1 MECAEATVVEVI
13 EICKQFDTVVVGLGK
28 TGFAC
33 ARFLAAQ
40 GTNFAVTDSRDE
52 PPMLDE
58 MKAVLPDIP
67 LYLGGFD
74 ESLLVGADHLLMS
87 PGVALQEDA
96 IVKAFES
103 GAEVYGDIELF
114 CRNISAPVIAITGSN
129 GKSTVT
135 TLVAEM
141 ALAANFNVVEGG
153 NLGTPALDL
162 LRDNEPDIYV
172 LELSSF
178 QLETV
183 ASLNAVASV
192 VLNISPD
199 HMDRYES
206 LEEYIEAKKRI
217 YDGSGAMIINLDDP
231 AVASMAVDQRTCVG
245 FTLSEPEPGNYGVRD
260 FEGVRWIVKGGDKL
274 IPVNDLRIRGEHNI
288 ANAMAAMALAETL
301 NCPLADMLSVLRSFP
316 GLEHRCQW
324 IAEHANVKWFN
335 DSKGTNVGASCAAIK
350 GLSTDENIVLIA
362 GGDGK
367 GADFSELEGVAEGR
381 LKAAIVL
388 GKDGPE
394 IGKVLVNVVPVH
406 SVDSMD
412 MAVDI
417 AARIVKE
424 GDIVLDP
431 MCGSGTTCKMAI
443 ENGRQYIGFDISEE
457 YCEIARK
464 RTSGANVPLFT
475 I

>member
-1 MECAEATVVEVI
+1 MECAEAIVVEVI
-13 EICKQFDTVVVGLGK
+13 ETGKQFNTVVVGLGK

-33 ARFLAAQ
+33 ARYLAAQ
-40 GTNFAVTDSRDE
+40 GISFAVTDNRDQ
-52 PPMLDE
+52 PPMLNE
-58 MKAVLPDIP
+58 MKTALPDTP
-67 LYLGGFD
+67 LSLGGFD
-74 ESLLVGADHLLMS
+74 ESLLMSADHLLLS
-87 PGVALQEDA
+87 PGVSLQEDA
-96 IVKAFES
+96 IVKAIDS

-114 CRNISAPVIAITGSN
+114 CRNITAPVIAITGSN

-141 ALAANFNVVEGG
+141 ARAANFNVAAGG

-162 LRDNEPDIYV
+162 LSDNEPDVYV

-183 ASLNAVASV
+183 SSLNAIASV
-192 VLNISPD
+192 VLNVSPD
-199 HMDRYES
+199 HMDRYEG
-206 LEEYIEAKKRI
+206 LTEYKTAKERI
-217 YDGSGAMIINLDDP
+217 YDGNGTIVINLDDP
-231 AVASMAVDQRTCVG
+231 AVASMTRNQRTCVG
-245 FTLSEPEPGNYGVRD
+245 FTLFDPLPGDYGVRD
-260 FEGVRWIVKGGDKL
+260 YAGVRWIVKGDDKL
-274 IPVNDLRIRGEHNI
+274 IPVNDLRIKGEHNI

-301 NCPLADMLSVLRSFP
+301 NCPRAAMLSVLRSFP

-324 IAEHANVKWFN
+324 ITEHAHVEWFN

-350 GLSTDENIVLIA
+350 ALAADENIVLIA

-406 SVDSMD
+406 AVDSME
-412 MAVDI
+412 MAVET
-417 AARIVKE
+417 AARIAKA
-424 GDIVLDP
+424 GDIVLLSPACASLD
-431 MCGSGTTCKMAI
+431 MF
-443 ENGRQYIGFDISEE
+443 ENYQ
-457 YCEIARK
+457 ARGDAFVAAVK
-464 RTSGANVPLFT
+464 RMLGDQSHG
-475 I
+475 

>member
-1 MECAEATVVEVI
+1 LECAEATVVEVI
-13 EICKQFDTVVVGLGK
+13 EASKQFNTVVVGLGK

-33 ARFLAAQ
+33 ARYLATQ
-40 GTNFAVTDSRDE
+40 GMNFAVTDNRDE
-52 PPMLDE
+52 PPMLNE
-58 MKAVLPDIP
+58 MKAILPDVP

-74 ESLLVGADHLLMS
+74 ESLLVSADHLLVS
-87 PGVALQEDA
+87 PGVSLQEDA
-96 IVKAFES
+96 IVKAIDS

-114 CRNISAPVIAITGSN
+114 CRNISSPVIAITGSN

-135 TLVAEM
+135 MLVTEM
-141 ALAANFNVVEGG
+141 ARAENFNVVEGG
-153 NLGTPALDL
+153 NLGTPVLDL
-162 LRDNEPDIYV
+162 LRDNEPDVYV

-183 ASLNAVASV
+183 TSLNAIASV
-192 VLNISPD
+192 VLNVTPD

-206 LEEYIEAKKRI
+206 LAEYETAKERI
-217 YDGSGAMIINLDDP
+217 YDGSGTIIINLDDP
-231 AVASMAVDQRTCVG
+231 AVVSMARDQRTSIG
-245 FTLSEPEPGNYGVRD
+245 FTLSEPESGNYGVRD
-260 FEGVRWIVKGGDKL
+260 YDGMRWIVKGNDKL
-274 IPVNDLRIRGEHNI
+274 IPVNDLHIKGDHNI
-288 ANAMAAMALAETL
+288 ANAMAAMALVETL
-301 NCPLADMLSVLRSFP
+301 NCPLATMLSVLRSFP

-367 GADFSELEGVAEGR
+367 GADFSELESVAEGR

-424 GDIVLDP
+424 GDIVLLSPACASLD
-431 MCGSGTTCKMAI
+431 MFENYQARGDAFVAAVKKML
-443 ENGRQYIGFDISEE
+443 GDQ
-457 YCEIARK
+457 CH
-464 RTSGANVPLFT
+464 V
-475 I
+475 